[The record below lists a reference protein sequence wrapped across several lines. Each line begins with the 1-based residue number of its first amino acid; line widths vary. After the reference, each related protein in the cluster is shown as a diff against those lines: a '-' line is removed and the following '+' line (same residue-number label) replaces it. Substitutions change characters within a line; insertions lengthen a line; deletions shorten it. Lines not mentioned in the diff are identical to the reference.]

1 MDTKPMVLHIAPAQ
15 RFDLCLED
23 IQTCLAL
30 IHHHERVF
38 SRDWRR
44 RESERER
51 FMPKP
56 RTFRLLIRATANVT
70 AWTQA
75 STLPMESIS
84 HTSMKLSFSEQRE
97 REREGGGE
105 GGERGD
111 AEMKVNSS

>member
-1 MDTKPMVLHIAPAQ
+1 VFGGLLK
-15 RFDLCLED
+15 D
-23 IQTCLAL
+23 IQTSLTL
-30 IHHHERVF
+30 IHHYERVF

-75 STLPMESIS
+75 HCLWNQYLI
-84 HTSMKLSFSEQRE
+84 LL
-97 REREGGGE
+97 
-105 GGERGD
+105 
-111 AEMKVNSS
+111 